1 VRLITLM
8 LLALLAAA
16 CGGDDEPAADSAP
29 LRVVLDFVP
38 NAVHSGL
45 YVAQERG
52 LFEREGLDVELVAP
66 TQTAQP
72 LAQVAA
78 GQADLALA
86 DLIDVAIARAEG
98 SPLTVVAA
106 VVQAPL
112 VSVMTR
118 ADSPITRP
126 RELAGHKVG
135 LTGVP
140 SDRAVTEGLVRG
152 DGGDPAE
159 LRFVTIG
166 FAAVQSVSQRT
177 VDAAI
182 GFWPADGVELERRGG
197 ARVFRIERYGAPRFP
212 ELVVF
217 GSDKGLLRRADDVR
231 AFLRAAREGYELARA
246 DQAAALDDLIAANSG
261 IERESA
267 RLSLAAYAPILA
279 RDGTW
284 GTLDPTV
291 IAAFVAW
298 GRRTGVLPRDAGV
311 AGLVDA
317 SFLQ

>member
-1 VRLITLM
+1 MRRIALV
-8 LLALLAAA
+8 LLALLAAG
-16 CGGDDEPAADSAP
+16 CGGDDEPAADTTP

-98 SPLTVVAA
+98 SPLTAVAA

-118 ADSPITRP
+118 ADSPIMRP

-152 DGGDPAE
+152 DGGDPSR

-166 FAAVQSVSQRT
+166 FTAVQSVSQRT

-182 GFWPADGVELERRGG
+182 GFWPADGVELERRAG

-217 GSDKGLLRRADDVR
+217 GSDEGLVARADDVR
-231 AFLRAAREGYELARA
+231 AFLRAAREGYELALA

-284 GTLDPTV
+284 GTLDPAV
-291 IAAFVAW
+291 IESFVDW
-298 GRRTGVLPRDAGV
+298 GRGAGVLPESAQA
-311 AGLVDA
+311 AGLADA
-317 SFLQ
+317 SFLP

>member
-1 VRLITLM
+1 ML
-8 LLALLAAA
+8 LLALVATA
-16 CGGDDEPAADSAP
+16 CGGGDESAGDDRP

-45 YVAQERG
+45 FVAQERG
-52 LFEREGLDVELVAP
+52 LFEREGLRVELIAP

-72 LAQVAA
+72 LAQVAT
-78 GQADLALA
+78 GGADLALA

-98 SPLTVVAA
+98 SPLLAVAA

-126 RELAGHKVG
+126 RELEGHTVG

-140 SDRAVTEGLVRG
+140 SDRAVTESLVRG
-152 DGGDPAE
+152 DGGDPAG

-166 FAAVQSVSQRT
+166 FTAVQSVSQGT

-217 GSDKGLLRRADDVR
+217 GSEKRLEERADDVR
-231 AFLRAAREGYELARA
+231 AFLRAAAEGYRLALA
-246 DQAAALDDLIAANSG
+246 DRPAALDDLTAAEPG

-279 RDGTW
+279 QDGAW
-284 GTLDPTV
+284 GTLDEAV
-291 IAAFVAW
+291 ITSFVDW
-298 GRRTGVLPRDAGV
+298 GHETGVLPAKARA
-311 AGLVDA
+311 AGLADA
-317 SFLQ
+317 SYLP